1 MNFFTVGF
9 LLANLQLDL
18 GLWVGYAIK
27 FAGGLFMLMGIQ
39 EAALVDE
46 CVVKLKALGISF
58 TVLAGAS
65 AASVKIFQSAELSNG
80 EDIIKIV
87 SIICGVL
94 TTAAAGLFFR
104 KLLIMLRDNPGIAD
118 NVPEVGR
125 LKPKYDRMLIVLAV
139 VLIADAVN
147 RFAGVPAGTAKP
159 NDEITVADI
168 MGVIMYF
175 TKIIS
180 YVYLLICT
188 LGFNKLRMSFNSAH
202 PAA

>member
-9 LLANLQLDL
+9 LLANFQLDL

-27 FAGGLFMLMGIQ
+27 LAGGLFMLVGIQ
-39 EAALVDE
+39 EMALADE
-46 CVVKLKALGISF
+46 SVLKLKAHGIVF
-58 TVLAGAS
+58 AVLAGAS
-65 AASVKIFQSAELSNG
+65 AAAVKLLDG
-80 EDIIKIV
+80 DDIRKVISLV
-87 SIICGVL
+87 CGVV

-104 KLLIMLRDNPGIAD
+104 RLLVLLRAKPDIAD

-147 RFAGVPAGTAKP
+147 RFAGGAPAAAGS
-159 NDEITVADI
+159 DEITVADI

-175 TKIIS
+175 TKIVS
-180 YVYLLICT
+180 YVYLLVCT
-188 LGFNKLRMSFNSAH
+188 LGFNKLRVSFNSAH
-202 PAA
+202 PAG